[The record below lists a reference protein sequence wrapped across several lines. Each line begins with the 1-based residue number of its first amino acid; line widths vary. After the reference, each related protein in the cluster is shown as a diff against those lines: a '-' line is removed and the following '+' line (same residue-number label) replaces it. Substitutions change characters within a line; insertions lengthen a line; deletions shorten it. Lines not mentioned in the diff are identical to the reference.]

1 MTQADWIRAA
11 VTVVGGALAGGLT
24 NTVAVWMLFHPYEP
38 PRLFGR
44 FRIGFLHGAIP
55 KNQPRLAAA
64 VGRTV
69 GNRLLTEDDLRG
81 ILGSEEFRAAFDRRL
96 TAFLQGLLEEERGS
110 LRSILTPELAAE
122 VEGIVAEVADHLAG
136 RLERWIDSEGFERAV
151 EERTAG
157 LLERLA
163 DEPIGGLL
171 TPAREA
177 AVTAAAEEW
186 LAGAVEREGFRSAVD
201 DYLDRGA
208 RGVLRPDRTLEE
220 ILPLGLA
227 SSLERAMA
235 SYLPVAA
242 ERLGRLLEDPV
253 ARARVEAALHDLFQ
267 RLLRDLR
274 FHQRLVAR
282 LVVNEETLDRVLDTV
297 QAEGAERVAEMLREP
312 EIQRALARGINEA
325 VVELMR
331 RPVSDVLGSPD
342 DPSVLRARETLA
354 GWILGLARDPE
365 TRGFLVEKLRTGMGK
380 ASEGTWGDLL
390 RRIPPERVAE
400 GVVAAARSDA
410 ARNVY
415 RSAIRSGLLGLLDRP
430 IGRPANWL
438 PEGAPARL
446 ERALAPPLWG
456 WLQGQIPEVVRTLDV
471 ARRVEEKVLGYPT
484 EQLEALVRRVTER
497 ELRLIVRLGYVL
509 GAMIGLILFGA
520 SRLVG

>member
-1 MTQADWIRAA
+1 MTQADWIRAG
-11 VTVVGGALAGGLT
+11 VTVLAGALAGGLT

-44 FRIGFLHGAIP
+44 WRIPLLHGAIP
-55 KNQPRLAAA
+55 KNQARLASA

-81 ILGSEEFRAAFDRRL
+81 ILGSHEFRAAFDRRL
-96 TAFLQGLLEEERGS
+96 TAFLADLLEKERGS
-110 LRSILTPELAAE
+110 LRELLPET
-122 VEGIVAEVADHLAG
+122 VSAEVADVLGGVADHLVE
-136 RLERWIDSEGFERAV
+136 RLGEWLETPGFAEAV
-151 EERTAG
+151 ERRAADF
-157 LLERLA
+157 LA
-163 DEPIGGLL
+163 RVANEPVGGLL

-186 LAGAVEREGFRSAVD
+186 LAGAVEREGFRAAVD
-201 DYLDRGA
+201 DYLVRGA
-208 RGVLRPDRTLEE
+208 EGLLRPDRTLEE
-220 ILPLGLA
+220 VLPLGLA
-227 SSLERAMA
+227 GSLERALS

-274 FHQRLVAR
+274 FHQRLVAK

-325 VVELMR
+325 VVEILR
-331 RPVSDVLGSPD
+331 RPVTEVLGSPG
-342 DPSVLRARETLA
+342 DPSVQRARETLSE
-354 GWILGLARDPE
+354 WVLGVARDPE
-365 TRGFLVEKLRTGMGK
+365 TRAFLVEKLRTGMGK

-390 RRIPPERVAE
+390 RRVPPGRVAE
-400 GVVAAARSDA
+400 GLVAAARSTA
-410 ARNVY
+410 AREVY
-415 RSAIRSGLLGLLDRP
+415 RDAVERGLSGLLDRP
-430 IGRPANWL
+430 IGRPATWL

-446 ERALAPPLWG
+446 ERALSEPLWG
-456 WLQGQIPEVVRTLDV
+456 WLQSQIPEVVRNLEV
-471 ARRVEEKVLGYPT
+471 ARRVEEKVLGYPMD
-484 EQLEALVRRVTER
+484 QLEALVRRVTER
-497 ELRLIVRLGYVL
+497 ELRLIVRLGYLL
-509 GAMIGLILFGA
+509 GAVIGVL
-520 SRLVG
+520 LVGANLLVP